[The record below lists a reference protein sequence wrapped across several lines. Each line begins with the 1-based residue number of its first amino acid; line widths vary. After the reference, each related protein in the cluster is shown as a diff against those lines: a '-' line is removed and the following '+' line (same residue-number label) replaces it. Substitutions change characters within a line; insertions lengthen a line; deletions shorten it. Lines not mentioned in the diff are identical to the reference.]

1 MKKFALLITALA
13 TFSSLHAETRY
24 VTDEFRAPLRS
35 GQTNAYR
42 IKAELKSGTAVEL
55 VQSNAETG
63 YSQVKTNRGTEG
75 WILTRYLVDQPIAR
89 DRLANAQRQLNNSVG
104 EKRELIANQEEL
116 KLATQDLQKD
126 NQSLQEINTK
136 LLDELTY
143 IKQISGNAVTINQ
156 RNQQLIEENQQLQN
170 KVELLTAEND
180 RLKDDS
186 NQDFFLYGAGTI
198 LLGLI
203 LGLTIPSFRP
213 KRKDPGWV

>member
-1 MKKFALLITALA
+1 MKKFVLLIVSLA
-13 TFSSLHAETRY
+13 FYANLQAETRY
-24 VTDEFRAPLRS
+24 VTDEFRAPLRT

-55 VQSNAETG
+55 LQSNAETG
-63 YSQVKTNRGTEG
+63 YSQIKTSRGTEG
-75 WILTRYLVDQPIAR
+75 WILTRYLVDQPIAQH
-89 DRLANAQRQLNNSVG
+89 RLASAQRKLSKAVEQ
-104 EKRELIANQEEL
+104 NQELVTAQQEL
-116 KLATQDLQKD
+116 QQATGDLHKD
-126 NQSLQEINTK
+126 NQSLQEINNK
-136 LLDELTY
+136 LVDELTY

-170 KVELLTAEND
+170 EVELLTAEND

-198 LLGLI
+198 LLGVI
-203 LGLTIPSFRP
+203 LGLTIPSIRP